1 MVNVNQTD
9 IFIPAARGHSA
20 AAEYLPQLYKAGCK
34 IIAGPENNQ
43 LKNPQRDISLI
54 NEAGI
59 LWAPDFA
66 INAGGLTSATAGYI
80 ARINNKEFN
89 YDQVMRKIEEIGPTI
104 EEILQKAKESNNSTL
119 DVANK
124 LAEERIS
131 KQQAL
136 LL

>member
-1 MVNVNQTD
+1 
-9 IFIPAARGHSA
+9 
-20 AAEYLPQLYKAGCK
+20 
-34 IIAGPENNQ
+34 
-43 LKNPQRDISLI
+43 
-54 NEAGI
+54 
-59 LWAPDFA
+59 
-66 INAGGLTSATAGYI
+66 
-80 ARINNKEFN
+80 
-89 YDQVMRKIEEIGPTI
+89 MRKIEEIGPTI